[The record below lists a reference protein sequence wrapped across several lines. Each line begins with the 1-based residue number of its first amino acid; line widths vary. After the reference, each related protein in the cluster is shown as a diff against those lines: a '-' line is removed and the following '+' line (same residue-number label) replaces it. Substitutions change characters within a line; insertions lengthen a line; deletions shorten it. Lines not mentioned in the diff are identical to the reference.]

1 MTRKTRKDKGV
12 MVVDK
17 QARSLLPYFYST
29 KMMDRSDK
37 KLITKMRIGTNK
49 EIADALNMSESSYKR
64 LCRKLRDM
72 DEDEQLELLESELT
86 IKGLKGLL
94 KLVKERKEILK
105 SGDVPTKRRRTVTKK
120 TSKDERIELY
130 EAKKDELEKEWQEWE
145 WSYEGKNPPRT
156 SRSKAAK
163 G

>member
-29 KMMDRSDK
+29 KQMDSSDK

-130 EAKKDELEKEWQEWE
+130 ESKKDELEKEWQEWE
-145 WSYEGKNPPRT
+145 WSYESKNPPRT

>member
-17 QARSLLPYFYST
+17 QARSLLPYFYSP
-29 KMMDRSDK
+29 KQMDSSDK

-145 WSYEGKNPPRT
+145 
-156 SRSKAAK
+156 
-163 G
+163 

>member
-1 MTRKTRKDKGV
+1 
-12 MVVDK
+12 
-17 QARSLLPYFYST
+17 
-29 KMMDRSDK
+29 
-37 KLITKMRIGTNK
+37 
-49 EIADALNMSESSYKR
+49 
-64 LCRKLRDM
+64 M

-130 EAKKDELEKEWQEWE
+130 ESKKDELEKEWQEWE
-145 WSYEGKNPPRT
+145 
-156 SRSKAAK
+156 
-163 G
+163 

>member
-29 KMMDRSDK
+29 KQMDSSDK
-37 KLITKMRIGTNK
+37 KLINKMRIGTNK

-130 EAKKDELEKEWQEWE
+130 ESKEDELEKEWQEWE
-145 WSYEGKNPPRT
+145 
-156 SRSKAAK
+156 
-163 G
+163 

>member
-29 KMMDRSDK
+29 KQMDSSDK

-130 EAKKDELEKEWQEWE
+130 ESKKDELEKEWQEWE
-145 WSYEGKNPPRT
+145 
-156 SRSKAAK
+156 
-163 G
+163 